1 MVTGIQKLSSTK
13 TYLFDASGAMLR
25 NAWLRLDGKWYY
37 ANGQGLMT
45 VGWLLLNNKW
55 YYLDQDGV
63 MVTGVQKLGDTKIY
77 AFDPSG
83 AMLRNSWARQD
94 DKWYYVE
101 GNGLAVSGWRK
112 IGGNW
117 YYFDSDCVWKEN

>member
-1 MVTGIQKLSSTK
+1 
-13 TYLFDASGAMLR
+13 
-25 NAWLRLDGKWYY
+25 
-37 ANGQGLMT
+37 MT